1 MLHLCYNYA
10 LSMLYVCFGMH
21 LLGSCVAVQ
30 LKLAITRGN
39 GRGID
44 LKGSLGIERIT
55 KIRAPGTFYKAIQ
68 LLTRVHDR

>member
-39 GRGID
+39 GPGIG
-44 LKGSLGIERIT
+44 LKGSLGIEKNENTRSRDILQGHSIT
-55 KIRAPGTFYKAIQ
+55 
-68 LLTRVHDR
+68 D